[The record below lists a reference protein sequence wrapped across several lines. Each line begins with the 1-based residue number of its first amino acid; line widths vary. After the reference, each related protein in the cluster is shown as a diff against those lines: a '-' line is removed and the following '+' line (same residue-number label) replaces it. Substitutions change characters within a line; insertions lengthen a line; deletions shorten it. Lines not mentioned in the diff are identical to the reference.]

1 MSDTLLELR
10 NISKAFPGV
19 QALSDVNFDLLRGEV
34 HVLAGENG
42 AGKSTLIK
50 TIAGNH
56 QKDSGTIRIE
66 GEEIE
71 IHSARHAQELGIATI
86 YQEFALISELTIAQN
101 IFLGHEPKKNR
112 LIIDWKKMF
121 RDAEE
126 LLSTLGIDIN
136 PRAQVADI
144 SVSHRQLVEIA
155 KALSF
160 DSKIMIFDEP
170 TGALTSKDIDFL
182 FDLIR
187 KLKSRGIGIIYISHR
202 MEEISEI
209 GDRITVLR
217 DGKEINTYQVKDM
230 DLDKIIFDM
239 TKQLIDHKHT
249 RSFDH
254 QIGDALVEVK
264 NLKRQGVLEDI
275 SFSVRRGE
283 IVGFYGLIGS
293 GRTETAKAIFGLD
306 HADEGEIYIDGE
318 KVKPNP
324 QNSVRRGVAFIP
336 EDRNEEG
343 LCLNL
348 TVRENTMHSAMPYL
362 FRSKFVRKKTEK
374 RLSREIID
382 KLSIKT
388 PSTEQI
394 VNYLSGGNKQKV
406 VLGKWLLKDQ
416 VIFIFDEPTRGIDV
430 GAKAEFYKII
440 NDLVRDGAAVIMISS
455 EIPEILNMSDRI
467 YVMRQGRIAASYD
480 KSEATQEKLL
490 QSALL

>member
-1 MSDTLLELR
+1 MKNKLLELE
-10 NISKAFPGV
+10 NISKSFPGV
-19 QALSDVNFDLLRGEV
+19 RALTNVDFDLLAGEV
-34 HVLAGENG
+34 HILAGENG

-56 QKDSGTIRIE
+56 HQDHGTIKIN
-66 GEEIE
+66 GEEVDVQ
-71 IHSARHAQELGIATI
+71 SARQAQELGIATI

-101 IFLGHEPKKNR
+101 IFLGHEPKKGR
-112 LIIDWKKMF
+112 FIIDWKKMF
-121 RDAEE
+121 QEAED
-126 LLSTLGIDIN
+126 LMKNLGIDIN
-136 PRAQVADI
+136 VRAKVADI

-155 KALSF
+155 KAMSF
-160 DSKIMIFDEP
+160 DSKVMIFDEP
-170 TGALTSKDIDFL
+170 TGALTSRDIEFL

-187 KLKSRGIGIIYISHR
+187 NLKARGIGIIYISHR
-202 MEEISEI
+202 MEEIYEI

-217 DGKEINTYQVKDM
+217 DGQKISTYDVVDM

-239 TKQLIDHKHT
+239 TKQMIDHKHMRT
-249 RSFDH
+249 FDH
-254 QIGDALVEVK
+254 DIGETMISVK
-264 NLKRQGVLEDI
+264 NLRRHGVLEDV

-293 GRTETAKAIFGLD
+293 GRTETAKAVFGLD
-306 HADEGEIYIDGE
+306 RADGGEIYIGGQL
-318 KVKPNP
+318 VKPKP
-324 QNSVRRGVAFIP
+324 TRSVESGVAFIP

-348 TVRENTMHSAMPYL
+348 TVRENTLHSAMRNI
-362 FRSKFVRKKTEK
+362 FRLGLVSKKKEK
-374 RLSREIID
+374 
-382 KLSIKT
+382 KLTSKMIGDLNIKT

-406 VLGKWLLKDQ
+406 VLSKWLLKDQ
-416 VIFIFDEPTRGIDV
+416 KIFIFDEPTRGIDV

-440 NDLVRDGAAVIMISS
+440 NDLVSHGAAVIMISS

-467 YVMRQGRIAASYD
+467 LVMRRGRIAGKYER
-480 KSEATQEKLL
+480 KEATQEKLL

>member
-1 MSDTLLELR
+1 MSEKLLEMQ

-19 QALSDVNFDLLRGEV
+19 QALSEVDFDLRRGEV

-56 QKDSGTIRIE
+56 QKDSGTILIE
-66 GEEIE
+66 GKETE
-71 IHSARHAQELGIATI
+71 IHSARHAQELGVATI

-121 RDAEE
+121 KDADE
-126 LLSTLGIDIN
+126 LLSTLGIDIDS
-136 PRAQVADI
+136 RTKVSDI

-160 DSKIMIFDEP
+160 KSKIMIFDEP
-170 TGALTSKDIDFL
+170 TGALTSKDIEFL
-182 FDLIR
+182 FNLIR
-187 KLKSRGIGIIYISHR
+187 DLKSRGIGIIYISHR
-202 MEEISEI
+202 MEEIEEI

-217 DGKEINTYQVKDM
+217 DGKKINTYDVKDM

-239 TKQLIDHKHT
+239 TKQLIDHKHSRT
-249 RSFDH
+249 FDH
-254 QIGDALVEVK
+254 KIRSTMLEVK
-264 NLKRQGVLEDI
+264 HLTQNGVIEDI
-275 SFSVRRGE
+275 SFSVKQGE
-283 IVGFYGLIGS
+283 VVGFYGLIGS
-293 GRTETAKAIFGLD
+293 GRTETAKVIFGLED
-306 HADEGEIYIDGE
+306 ADEGEILIKG
-318 KVKPNP
+318 KPIKPNP
-324 QNSVRRGVAFIP
+324 QNSVKQGIAFIP

-343 LCLNL
+343 LCLSL
-348 TVRENTMHSAMPYL
+348 TVRENTMHSAMPYI
-362 FRSKFVRKKTEK
+362 FRSRVVSKKTEK
-374 RLSREIID
+374 RLTTEVIE

-394 VNYLSGGNKQKV
+394 VNYLSGGNMQKV

-416 VIFIFDEPTRGIDV
+416 EIFIFDEPTRGIDV
-430 GAKAEFYKII
+430 GAKAEFYRII
-440 NDLVRDGAAVIMISS
+440 NDLVSQGAAVIMISS

-467 YVMRQGRIAASYD
+467 YVMRAGRIAGVFER
-480 KSEATQEKLL
+480 SEATQEKLL